1 MYLPLIL
8 MENVFWNPQDCFE
21 KEVFQLHSLG
31 WMPAFSFEYSRLR
44 VGPRSVNHL
53 NVCFNM
59 HQPIRLLVC
68 SKLGKH
74 IDVPSNRDG
83 VAHVILCFA
92 DLVPAVCREAAM
104 RKLCFANKY
113 RAVTTLILTETKATS
128 ETRSKTQSRLRD
140 ITCLCTLASSYVFWT
155 PKQGFE
161 PN

>member
-1 MYLPLIL
+1 
-8 MENVFWNPQDCFE
+8 
-21 KEVFQLHSLG
+21 
-31 WMPAFSFEYSRLR
+31 MPAFSFEYSRLR

-113 RAVTTLILTETKATS
+113 RAVTTLILPRQRQSWRHAPRHSHVS
-128 ETRSKTQSRLRD
+128 ETSLVCAPWLSHMYFGLPNRD
-140 ITCLCTLASSYVFWT
+140 LNQIEDLDPTEQFSNILLVLLNSVF
-155 PKQGFE
+155 FLLSF
-161 PN
+161 